1 MTKARLDGL
10 YLLLLGSAVFLL
22 FGVALEN
29 SAPAPLA
36 DFRGLYYPARCLV
49 QHCDP
54 YLESDVLRIYTAESS
69 FEPLDTAKVR
79 QIVTRAVYPPTAFS
93 FTILFGMLPWG
104 PAHILWIALTIA
116 SLIFS
121 SFLVWSLGADDSPVL
136 FGGLLGFLLAN
147 SEVVVIGGNAAGI
160 DISLCAV
167 AVWCFFRERYV
178 FAGILCL
185 ALSLAIKPQEA
196 GFVWLFFVLAGGMY
210 RKRALQTLVAT
221 IAIGLPGVLWIWH
234 VSPHWMQELNSNI
247 AAFSANGGTNDP
259 GLASAGAHGLGMVI
273 SLQAVTSVFSDNP
286 RIYNPASYLI
296 FGLLLLVWAVATL
309 RSRMTPDKAWLAL
322 AAISALSMLPVY
334 HRQYD
339 AKLLM
344 LTVPACAML
353 YIEGGVRGKLALVIN
368 VLGFVFTG
376 DVVWAVLLSL
386 IGNPHGLIARL
397 PGQFLVA
404 IQVFPAP
411 MILLAM
417 GIFYLSVFV
426 RRCFALST

>member
-54 YLESDVLRIYTAESS
+54 YLESDVLRIYMVESS

-344 LTVPACAML
+344 LSVPACAML

-386 IGNPHGLIARL
+386 IGNPHGLIARM

-417 GIFYLSVFV
+417 GIFYLSVYV
-426 RRCFALST
+426 RRCFALNT

>member
-234 VSPHWMQELNSNI
+234 VSPHWMQELI
-247 AAFSANGGTNDP
+247 ATSLHFPRTAGPTTPVLLQQVRTGSVWSSASRPSPASSPTT
-259 GLASAGAHGLGMVI
+259 LASI
-273 SLQAVTSVFSDNP
+273 I
-286 RIYNPASYLI
+286 RPAI
-296 FGLLLLVWAVATL
+296 
-309 RSRMTPDKAWLAL
+309 
-322 AAISALSMLPVY
+322 
-334 HRQYD
+334 
-339 AKLLM
+339 
-344 LTVPACAML
+344 
-353 YIEGGVRGKLALVIN
+353 
-368 VLGFVFTG
+368 
-376 DVVWAVLLSL
+376 
-386 IGNPHGLIARL
+386 
-397 PGQFLVA
+397 
-404 IQVFPAP
+404 
-411 MILLAM
+411 
-417 GIFYLSVFV
+417 
-426 RRCFALST
+426 

>member
-54 YLESDVLRIYTAESS
+54 YLESDVLRIYMVESS

-247 AAFSANGGTNDP
+247 AAFSTNGGTNDP

-344 LTVPACAML
+344 LSVPACAML

-386 IGNPHGLIARL
+386 IGNPHGLIARM

-417 GIFYLSVFV
+417 GIFYLSVYV
-426 RRCFALST
+426 RRCFALNT

>member
-1 MTKARLDGL
+1 
-10 YLLLLGSAVFLL
+10 V
-22 FGVALEN
+22 
-29 SAPAPLA
+29 
-36 DFRGLYYPARCLV
+36 
-49 QHCDP
+49 
-54 YLESDVLRIYTAESS
+54 
-69 FEPLDTAKVR
+69 
-79 QIVTRAVYPPTAFS
+79 
-93 FTILFGMLPWG
+93 
-104 PAHILWIALTIA
+104 
-116 SLIFS
+116 
-121 SFLVWSLGADDSPVL
+121 
-136 FGGLLGFLLAN
+136 
-147 SEVVVIGGNAAGI
+147 
-160 DISLCAV
+160 
-167 AVWCFFRERYV
+167 FFRERFV

-196 GFVWLFFVLAGGMY
+196 GFVWLFFVLAGGMC

-286 RIYNPASYLI
+286 RIYNSASYLI

-322 AAISALSMLPVY
+322 AAISALSVLPVY
-334 HRQYD
+334 HRQYG

-344 LTVPACAML
+344 LTVPACARL

-386 IGNPHGLIARL
+386 ISNPHGLIARL

-417 GIFYLSVFV
+417 GIFYLSVYV
-426 RRCFALST
+426 RPCFALNT

>member
-54 YLESDVLRIYTAESS
+54 YLESDVLRIYMVESS

-121 SFLVWSLGADDSPVL
+121 SFLVWSLGADDSPIL

-167 AVWCFFRERYV
+167 AVWCFFRERFV

-344 LTVPACAML
+344 LSVPACAML

-386 IGNPHGLIARL
+386 IGNPHGLIARM

-417 GIFYLSVFV
+417 GIFYLSVYV
-426 RRCFALST
+426 RRCFALNT